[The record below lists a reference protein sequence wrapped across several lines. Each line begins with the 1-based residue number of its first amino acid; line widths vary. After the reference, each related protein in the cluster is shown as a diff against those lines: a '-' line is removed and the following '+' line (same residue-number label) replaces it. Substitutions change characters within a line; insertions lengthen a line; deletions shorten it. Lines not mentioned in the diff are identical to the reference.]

1 MQIQTMKGAFFAHK
15 AGMADGVDA
24 RLVEVA
30 QRSVQGLPLDP
41 HTVANIVK
49 AI

>member
-1 MQIQTMKGAFFAHK
+1 MKGAFFTHK

-41 HTVANIVK
+41 LTMANIVK